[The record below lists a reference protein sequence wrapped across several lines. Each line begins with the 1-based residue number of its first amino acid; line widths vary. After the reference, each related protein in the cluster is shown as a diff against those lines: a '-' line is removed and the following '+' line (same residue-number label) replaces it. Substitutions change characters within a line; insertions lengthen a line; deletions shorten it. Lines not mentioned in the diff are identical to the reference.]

1 MRYTLFL
8 SCLSLLTAFNL
19 TNAYDARLTLEIL
32 EAAVPSSA
40 GQGQCPQA
48 TFKEECRNAQQ
59 ALAPLRESFI
69 KYGIDSVG
77 AEAAIIALIAY
88 ESGSFAFNINHW
100 PGRAGQGT
108 RNMMMFP
115 GIHEYVKSLAS
126 VNRRYLK
133 VIANLSEPFSEEKQN
148 EIRALVLDD
157 RESFASA
164 AWYLTKSSECPRDTL
179 EKLRAN
185 TEDAFKYYTLSCVKT
200 DGSTLPDRIA
210 IWKRVTDAY
219 KAHDNEI

>member
-1 MRYTLFL
+1 MKSSLFL
-8 SCLSLLTAFNL
+8 SCLSLATVLNITC
-19 TNAYDARLTLEIL
+19 AYEPKLTLEIL
-32 EAAVPSSA
+32 EIAVPVSA
-40 GQGQCPQA
+40 GQGQCSQA

-59 ALAPLRESFI
+59 ALAPLRESFL

-77 AEAAIIALIAY
+77 AEAAIVALIAY

-115 GIHEYVKSLAS
+115 AIHEYVKSLAS
-126 VNRRYLK
+126 LNRKYLK
-133 VIANLSEPFSEEKQN
+133 ITLNVPEPYSEEKQN
-148 EIRALVLDD
+148 EIRALVLND
-157 RESFASA
+157 RDSFASA
-164 AWYLTKSSECPRDTL
+164 AWYLAKSSECPRDAL

-185 TEDAFKYYTLSCVKT
+185 TEEAFKYYTLTCVKT

-210 IWKRVTDAY
+210 AWKRVSDAY
-219 KAHDNEI
+219 KAHDAE